1 MRILSTQVQAGGCP
15 SWVIRD
21 RLEPAAS
28 PAMSAVPP
36 KAEEVR
42 YGATCQRTMGP
53 TRLATIASC
62 AGVSVFRSRR
72 AADRRQPRRAVLSCG
87 AGIRIRDG
95 HRLSR
100 RAPAAVPHHRL
111 CACGDRRFRRVTQA
125 CERELVRY
133 ELTRDRID
141 AGLSSFIS
149 IRGNTRPGIDWE
161 GAKPA

>member
-1 MRILSTQVQAGGCP
+1 MAHKLHQFSDRAQCP
-15 SWVIRD
+15 GRVMRD

-62 AGVSVFRSRR
+62 AGVSVFQSRR
-72 AADRRQPRRAVLSCG
+72 AIDRRQPRRAILSCS
-87 AGIRIRDG
+87 AGFRIRDG

-100 RAPAAVPHHRL
+100 RAPAAFYIIGF
-111 CACGDRRFRRVTQA
+111 A
-125 CERELVRY
+125 LVVIGVFVASR
-133 ELTRDRID
+133 
-141 AGLSSFIS
+141 
-149 IRGNTRPGIDWE
+149 
-161 GAKPA
+161 KPANAR